1 MRLTCIIRIFA
12 KIFLMKIIIVGAG
25 EVGRYV
31 AKMLAN
37 ERREVILMDENSEN
51 LNELEA
57 NYDLMT
63 KIGCPTSINDL
74 KACGIKKNIFIAVTP
89 HESVN
94 ITACLLA
101 KSLGAEKTIARVN
114 NSEYILPENQDFF
127 QKMGIETL
135 IYPEALAASEIT
147 DLLKRGWMR
156 EYRSF
161 GNGELSLIGVKVRE
175 NSPIINKAFLTGFF
189 NHNHYRIVA
198 IKREDKT
205 IIPHGSDEIKPDD
218 IVYFICPEGNEEKVR
233 TDAGKTGMNI
243 RKIMIMGGG
252 KVSYTTVQNLPKDYS
267 VKIIEKDK
275 NRCLGLVEKFP
286 NVMIINGDGH
296 NIELMRQEGIEDT
309 DAFMAVTGNSETN
322 VFACL
327 AAKRFGVQKTIAEV
341 EDIDYID
348 LADNLDIGTIINKK
362 LIAASNIYRCLLDED
377 ALKVNYLTYSD
388 ALVMEYAVKKGDM
401 ITKGCVREL
410 ILPENVNIG
419 GIIRDGKGFIVDG
432 ATIAQEGDHVVI
444 FCMASSVPKMAK
456 FFN

>member
-1 MRLTCIIRIFA
+1 
-12 KIFLMKIIIVGAG
+12 MKIIIVGAG

-31 AKMLAN
+31 AKMFAD
-37 ERREVILMDENSEN
+37 ERREVILMDENHEN
-51 LNELEA
+51 LSEIDA
-57 NYDLMT
+57 HCDLMT
-63 KIGCPTSINDL
+63 KVGFPTSINDL
-74 KACGIKKNIFIAVTP
+74 KACEVRKNIFIAVTP
-89 HESVN
+89 NESAN

-101 KSLGAEKTIARVN
+101 HSLGAAKTIARISN
-114 NSEYILPENQDFF
+114 YEYLLSENQEFF

-135 IYPEALAASEIT
+135 IYPEALAALEII
-147 DLLKRGWMR
+147 DSLRRGWMR

-161 GNGELSLIGVKVRE
+161 GNGELLLVGLKVRE
-175 NSPIINKAFLTGFF
+175 NSAITGKKFLTGFF

-198 IKREDKT
+198 LKRGNNT
-205 IIPHGSDEIKPDD
+205 IIPCGTDEILPND
-218 IVYFICPEGNEEKVR
+218 IVYVVCPKGNEEKVR
-233 TDAGKTGMNI
+233 IDAGKSNI
-243 RKIMIMGGG
+243 DIQKIMIMGGG
-252 KVSYTTVQNLPKDYS
+252 RVAYKTLQNLSGKYS
-267 VKIIEKDK
+267 VKIIEKDR
-275 NRCLGLVEKFP
+275 NRCLTLAEKFP
-286 NVMIINGDGH
+286 NVLVINGDGH
-296 NIELMRQEGIEDT
+296 NVELMRQEGIEDT

-341 EDIDYID
+341 ENIDYID

-388 ALVMEYAVKKGDM
+388 ALIMEYAVKKGDL

-419 GIIRDGKGFIVDG
+419 GIIRNGKGIVVDG
-432 ATIAQEGDHVVI
+432 DTTAQAGDHVVI